1 MYPARLFRG
10 QVFIDVAPVLGCGA
24 GGVEG
29 VIPPDAGLTF
39 VIDLVGLENSEID
52 KAFSKRVLSPFI
64 LIYASVE
71 VASCAVRSLFNL
83 VLVEFVHKSA
93 MHILIILLFLL
104 LLVFGPQ
111 WWASYTFRR
120 YADVLP
126 RIPGTGSEL
135 ARHLLD
141 RFGMSDVPVEKVEK
155 GGDHYDPE
163 LRAVRLSHDN
173 YDRNSLTAVAV
184 AAHEV
189 SHAIQH
195 QRNEPKLA
203 LRHRLVKV
211 AQTTQ
216 QLGAGVMF
224 LLPVAMAITRAPS
237 AGIIMAVIG
246 LGSMASATLVHL
258 VTLPVEL
265 DASFGKA
272 LPILMAGDYIQPED
286 EVAVRRVLRAAAFTY
301 VASSLAS
308 LLNLARWF
316 AFLRRA

>member
-1 MYPARLFRG
+1 
-10 QVFIDVAPVLGCGA
+10 
-24 GGVEG
+24 
-29 VIPPDAGLTF
+29 
-39 VIDLVGLENSEID
+39 
-52 KAFSKRVLSPFI
+52 
-64 LIYASVE
+64 
-71 VASCAVRSLFNL
+71 
-83 VLVEFVHKSA
+83 
-93 MHILIILLFLL
+93 MHIVIIILFLL

-111 WWASYTFRR
+111 WWARYTFRR
-120 YADVLP
+120 YAGVLP
-126 RIPGTGSEL
+126 RIPGTGGEL

-141 RFGMSDVPVEKVEK
+141 RFEMPEVPVEKTEK

-163 LRAVRLSHDN
+163 RRTVCLSPDN
-173 YDRNSLTAVAV
+173 YDHNSLTAVAV

-189 SHAIQH
+189 GHAIQH

-211 AQTTQ
+211 AQSTQ
-216 QLGAGVMF
+216 QLGAGAMF
-224 LLPVAMAITRAPS
+224 LLPVAVAITRAPS
-237 AGIIMAVIG
+237 AGLIMAAIG

-272 LPILMAGDYIQPED
+272 LPVLKAGHYIQPED
-286 EVAVRRVLRAAAFTY
+286 ELAVRRVLRAAAFTY

-308 LLNLARWF
+308 LLNLARWL

>member
-1 MYPARLFRG
+1 
-10 QVFIDVAPVLGCGA
+10 
-24 GGVEG
+24 
-29 VIPPDAGLTF
+29 
-39 VIDLVGLENSEID
+39 
-52 KAFSKRVLSPFI
+52 
-64 LIYASVE
+64 
-71 VASCAVRSLFNL
+71 
-83 VLVEFVHKSA
+83 
-93 MHILIILLFLL
+93 MHIVIIILFLL

-111 WWASYTFRR
+111 WWARYTFRR

-126 RIPGTGSEL
+126 RIPGTGGEL

-141 RFGMSDVPVEKVEK
+141 RFEMPEVPVEKTEK

-163 LRAVRLSHDN
+163 RRVVCLSPDN
-173 YDRNSLTAVAV
+173 YDHNSLTAVAV

-189 SHAIQH
+189 GHAIQH

-211 AQTTQ
+211 AQSTQ
-216 QLGAGVMF
+216 QLGAGAMF
-224 LLPVAMAITRAPS
+224 LLPVAVAITRAPS
-237 AGIIMAVIG
+237 AGLIMAAIG

-272 LPILMAGDYIQPED
+272 LPVLKAGHYIQPED
-286 EVAVRRVLRAAAFTY
+286 ELAVRRVLRAAAFTY

-308 LLNLARWF
+308 LLNLARWL

>member
-1 MYPARLFRG
+1 MP
-10 QVFIDVAPVLGCGA
+10 
-24 GGVEG
+24 
-29 VIPPDAGLTF
+29 
-39 VIDLVGLENSEID
+39 
-52 KAFSKRVLSPFI
+52 
-64 LIYASVE
+64 
-71 VASCAVRSLFNL
+71 
-83 VLVEFVHKSA
+83 
-93 MHILIILLFLL
+93 ILLVILFLVVL
-104 LLVFGPQ
+104 IFGPQ
-111 WWASYTFRR
+111 WWAKYTFRR
-120 YADVLP
+120 YAGVLP
-126 RIPGTGSEL
+126 RIPGTGGEL

-141 RFGMSDVPVEKVEK
+141 QFGMPDVAVEKTEQ

-163 LRAVRLSHDN
+163 GRTVRLSPDN
-173 YDRNSLTAVAV
+173 YDHNSLTAVAV

-189 SHAIQH
+189 GHALQH
-195 QRNEPKLA
+195 QRNEPKFA

-216 QLGAGVMF
+216 QLGAGAMF
-224 LLPVAMAITRAPS
+224 LLPVVVAITRAPS
-237 AGIIMAVIG
+237 AGLVMAAIG

-272 LPILMAGDYIQPED
+272 LPILKAGDYVQPGD
-286 EVAVRRVLRAAAFTY
+286 ESAVRRVLRAAALTY